1 MATAEQVHNN
11 FPLLEEDDIHVVDS
25 SEMKKALRATI
36 LGNFMEWFDIGVYA
50 YLSASLTAVFFPFG
64 EPWSK
69 LAFFATF
76 AVTFIVRPLG
86 GLILGPMGDKVG
98 RKKVLAFTI
107 IMMSFGTFLIGCIP
121 SYNSW
126 GMLAPITLI
135 LLKFVQGFSTG
146 GEYAG
151 AVTFI
156 AEYAPDK
163 RRGFW
168 ASFLDMGSY
177 IGFAFAAALATIIE
191 LMLTPEQMIS
201 FGWRICFWV
210 ALPLGL
216 IGMYMR
222 SHINES
228 AAFEATLDEDG
239 GNDAE
244 KRTMGQSLKHIFKEF
259 WPQLLIG
266 SALVMCAQVI
276 GYALTSFM
284 PTYLTSVLGYDTMHG
299 NALLVPVLIG
309 LSLALPLM
317 GLLSDRIGRKPVM
330 MTGAVIA
337 FLGAIPSFWLMMQGS
352 VPSTLAGLALMAV
365 MLLFQA
371 SIQPSTLPSLFP
383 TKTRYTAM
391 GVMFNVAVALFGS
404 TTSFVVTALQSWWK
418 TDYAGAYYIMFACV
432 VGLIGMFFLKETAG
446 QNLLGSMPAVET
458 EKEATELVE
467 TQLENDNVDTSTM
480 PIPQVRIDKAAEKLE
495 TGEIPVTS
503 ASSSA
508 HGSTAEGSVASDR

>member
-1 MATAEQVHNN
+1 MATAEQIHNN
-11 FPLLEEDDIHVVDS
+11 FPLLKEDDIHVVDS
-25 SEMKKALRATI
+25 QEMKKALRATI

-50 YLSASLTAVFFPFG
+50 YLAASLTAVFFPFG
-64 EPWSK
+64 EPWNQ

-86 GLILGPMGDKVG
+86 GLILGPLGDKIG

-107 IMMSFGTFLIGCIP
+107 IMMSLGTFLIGCIP
-121 SYNSW
+121 SYESW
-126 GMLAPITLI
+126 GMAAPILLI

-156 AEYAPDK
+156 AEYAPDR

-177 IGFAFAAALATIIE
+177 IGFAAAAALATVVE
-191 LMLTPEQMIS
+191 LMLTPEQMLD

-228 AAFEATLDEDG
+228 AAFEAELDNDNNVED
-239 GNDAE
+239 
-244 KRTMGQSLKHIFKEF
+244 RTIWQSIKYIFKEF

-276 GYALTSFM
+276 GYSLTTYM
-284 PTYLTSVLGYDTMHG
+284 PTYLTSVLGYDTLHG
-299 NALLVPVLIG
+299 NALLIPVLLV
-309 LSLALPLM
+309 LSFALPLF
-317 GLLSDRIGRKPVM
+317 GLLSDKIGRKPVM
-330 MTGAVIA
+330 MIGAVVG
-337 FLGAIPSFWLMMQGS
+337 LVCAIPSFWLMMQGTIAT
-352 VPSTLAGLALMAV
+352 TLAGLFLMAI
-365 MLLFQA
+365 MLMFQA

-383 TKTRYTAM
+383 TASRYTAM
-391 GVMFNVAVALFGS
+391 GVMFNIAVALFGS
-404 TTSFVVTALQSWWK
+404 TSGTVVTALQSWWK
-418 TDYAGAYYIMFACV
+418 TEYAGAYYIMIACA

-446 QNLLGSMPAVET
+446 HNLPGSMPSVET
-458 EKEATELVE
+458 EEEATELVE
-467 TQLENDNVDTSTM
+467 TQLENDKVDTSTM
-480 PIPQVRIDKAAEKLE
+480 PIPQVRIDRAEKILE
-495 TGEIPVTS
+495 KEGGISTS
-503 ASSSA
+503 AA
-508 HGSTAEGSVASDR
+508 ASVATDK